1 MVTKA
6 RRKRRILIVDDEPD
20 LNTLFRMALE
30 HVGFEVQTYGDP
42 ILALSGFEP
51 GSFDLV
57 VLDIKMPKMDGF
69 ELYTE
74 LTKKDKDVKIC
85 FLTASATYYEEN
97 RKKEYNSIDKDL
109 FIPKPVSTK
118 DLVKRLNKILAD
130 KE

>member
-1 MVTKA
+1 M
-6 RRKRRILIVDDEPD
+6 IVDDEPD

-30 HVGFEVQTYGDP
+30 HVGYEVQTYGDP